1 MEEII
6 KAFGQEPYKGVP
18 HMNDGLLSENSTPG
32 YGYNRKNKPF
42 GGDYDKEKDLRTLRY
57 KKQKGWTI
65 FGASAEGEHAIGGG
79 ENGPLTKVKEM
90 VTKKFHSW
98 GRKSIAKISKKD
110 KK

>member
-1 MEEII
+1 
-6 KAFGQEPYKGVP
+6 
-18 HMNDGLLSENSTPG
+18 MNDGLLSENSTPG

-65 FGASAEGEHAIGGG
+65 FGASAED
-79 ENGPLTKVKEM
+79 GPLTKVKEM
-90 VTKKFHSW
+90 VTQKFHSW